1 MRDESVTFSLREL
14 EKLESE
20 RLEKE
25 RREKLAAFERA
36 EREESEAR
44 RREADA
50 LAAKE
55 EAARKARLEEIELE
69 ARREAQARAAVEQT
83 RIEVE
88 ARTRSQESEA
98 ERRHELELARIKKE
112 GEKKAPVGLVMGSA
126 AAGAIAG
133 VAACLIAYFGATR
146 PATDR
151 SMASLENV
159 AARAND
165 RSQTLENEQNADR
178 KKIAILEAELREAK
192 QAITSLQ
199 SNKPVPTRADPPRGT
214 FVPIPK
220 DPIKKTDLNAID
232 ACKNNP
238 DPMCGIGKH

>member
-20 RLEKE
+20 RLEKV
-25 RREKLAAFERA
+25 RREELAAVERA
-36 EREESEAR
+36 EREEAEAR

-55 EAARKARLEEIELE
+55 EARRLARLEEIELE

-88 ARTRSQESEA
+88 ARTRAQESDA
-98 ERRHELELARIKKE
+98 ERRHELELARMRRE
-112 GEKKAPVGLVMGSA
+112 SEKKTPFGLIVGSA
-126 AAGAIAG
+126 AAGAALA
-133 VAACLIAYFGATR
+133 VAACLAAYFGATR
-146 PATDR
+146 PAIDR

-159 AARAND
+159 AARANEHA
-165 RSQTLENEQNADR
+165 QTLENEQAADR
-178 KKIAILEAELREAK
+178 KKLAGLEADLRDTK
-192 QAITSLQ
+192 QTIATLQ
-199 SNKPVPTRADPPRGT
+199 ANKPVAPKDPPKGT
-214 FVPIPK
+214 FVPVPK
-220 DPIKKTDLNAID
+220 DPIKRTDFSAID